1 MMALHAVKVQM
12 KTQSN
17 LGRGKALLVAVAAV
31 LVSSNVP
38 YTMNQKLKVLQ
49 LQETVG
55 IFLHQF
61 K

>member
-17 LGRGKALLVAVAAV
+17 LGRGRALLVAVAAA

-38 YTMNQKLKVLQ
+38 YTMNQKLNVRNL
-49 LQETVG
+49 LFSLLLAISSCT
-55 IFLHQF
+55 
-61 K
+61 